1 MERHGAG
8 ARQRGRDRRGH
19 PHAPDRLEGVGPR
32 RRVFS
37 DPLIDDKASK
47 RRYRADQLVEGH
59 VEKLRKK
66 GKDDQAEAVYARLVE
81 ALNADDAASA
91 LGQII
96 QDEEIRSP
104 DSGAF
109 DWTEVRQF
117 NLMFETATGALAEEA
132 SKLYLRPETAQGIFV
147 HFKDVAETARQ
158 QVPFGI
164 AQVGKAF
171 RNEIVARQFIFRMR
185 EFEQMEMQYFV
196 KPGEQMEAYA
206 EWSDKRMAW
215 HVANGIR
222 KEKLRWHGHEKL
234 AHYADAAQDVQYEFP
249 FGWNEVEGVH
259 SRTDFDLSRHQEFSG
274 KKLEYFDPQS
284 QERYVPYVVE
294 TSVGLDRTI
303 LMVLCDAYAE
313 EEVASGDKTESRTV
327 LRFHPALAP
336 FTAAV
341 FPLVKKDGMPE
352 AAHRIEAD
360 LRRQFNVTYDE
371 KGAVGRRYRRQ
382 DEVGHPVHDHRRR
395 GHALGR
401 DGDRPRPG
409 LDGAGAGPGRE
420 RPALPRGPR
429 RRLGARRL
437 SRRRRSPR
445 PPAYPSAAIRR
456 SRSSTMGWRP
466 RSTRPGSASTNRAVS
481 SNERVAAT
489 SALRTSGSAS
499 LISRTNSA
507 RASITVNT
515 SSRS

>member
-1 MERHGAG
+1 MA
-8 ARQRGRDRRGH
+8 DLDTIVSLSKRRGFLFPSSEIYGGLGAVYDYGPLGVELKRNVRERWWNAMVRDHENVVGLDAAILMH
-19 PHAPDRLEGVGPR
+19 PTVWKASGHVDA
-32 RRVFS
+32 FS

-47 RRYRADQLVEGH
+47 RRYRADQLIEGH

-66 GKDDQAEAVYARLVE
+66 NKDEQADAVYDRFVA
-81 ALNADDAASA
+81 ALNAENPAAE
-91 LGQII
+91 LGSII

-132 SKLYLRPETAQGIFV
+132 NKLYLRPETAQGIFV

-196 KPGEQMEAYA
+196 KPGDQLDAYA
-206 EWSDKRMAW
+206 EWAEKRLAW
-215 HVANGIR
+215 HQNNGIR
-222 KEKLRWHGHEKL
+222 AEKLRWHDHEKL
-234 AHYADAAQDVQYEFP
+234 AHYADAAKDVQYEFP
-249 FGWNEVEGVH
+249 FGWNEVEGIH
-259 SRTDFDLSRHQEFSG
+259 SRTDYDLSRHQEFSG

-284 QERYVPYVVE
+284 HERFVPYVVE

-303 LMVLCDAYAE
+303 LMVLCDAYRE
-313 EEVASGDKTESRTV
+313 EEVDGDTRTV

-352 AAHRIEAD
+352 MAHKVEAD

-382 DEVGHPVHDHRRR
+382 DEIGTPFCITV
-395 GHALGR
+395 
-401 DGDRPRPG
+401 DGDSTE
-409 LDGAGAGPGRE
+409 DGTVTVRDRDSME
-420 RPALPRGPR
+420 QDRIPAENVR
-429 RRLGARRL
+429 RYIEDRVEGWA
-437 SRRRRSPR
+437 
-445 PPAYPSAAIRR
+445 PAP
-456 SRSSTMGWRP
+456 
-466 RSTRPGSASTNRAVS
+466 
-481 SNERVAAT
+481 
-489 SALRTSGSAS
+489 
-499 LISRTNSA
+499 
-507 RASITVNT
+507 
-515 SSRS
+515 

>member
-1 MERHGAG
+1 MADLDTIV
-8 ARQRGRDRRGH
+8 ALAKRRGFLFPSSEIYGGLGAVYDYGPLGVELKRNVRERWWNAMVREHDNVVGIDAAILMH
-19 PHAPDRLEGVGPR
+19 PTVWKASGHVDA
-32 RRVFS
+32 FS

-59 VEKLRKK
+59 IEKLRKK
-66 GKDDQAEAVYARLVE
+66 GKDDQAEAVHGRLVD
-81 ALNADDAASA
+81 ALHADDPAAA

-147 HFKDVAETARQ
+147 HFKTVAETARQ

-164 AQVGKAF
+164 AQIGKAF

-196 KPGEQMEAYA
+196 KPGDQREAYEA
-206 EWSDKRMAW
+206 WSEKRMAW
-215 HVANGIR
+215 HRANGIR
-222 KEKLRWHGHEKL
+222 ASKLRWHGHDKL

-249 FGWNEVEGVH
+249 FGWNEVEGIH

-352 AAHRIEAD
+352 AAHKIEAD

-371 KGAVGRRYRRQ
+371 KGAVGRRYRRM
-382 DEVGHPVHDHRRR
+382 DEVGTPFCVTV
-395 GHALGR
+395 
-401 DGDRPRPG
+401 DGDT
-409 LDGAGAGPGRE
+409 LEDGTVTVRDRDSMAQDRI
-420 RPALPRGPR
+420 PAENVR
-429 RRLGARRL
+429 RYVEDRIDAWA
-437 SRRRRSPR
+437 
-445 PPAYPSAAIRR
+445 PAA
-456 SRSSTMGWRP
+456 
-466 RSTRPGSASTNRAVS
+466 
-481 SNERVAAT
+481 
-489 SALRTSGSAS
+489 
-499 LISRTNSA
+499 
-507 RASITVNT
+507 
-515 SSRS
+515 